1 MCAALVDCSLLAPLS
16 RYPLSV
22 RRDRQWPKLKSCRL
36 DGSCFWSAPTA
47 QSDVPL
53 PHSACVCVSPPSSAM
68 ISPRPRR
75 SAPAWVALLPPRVSV
90 LGCRIA
96 VRRPS
101 RRSHEMDGCGD
112 DPVELLSGWQ
122 AGTTISAYCHQRP
135 LPVENAHL
143 MPDRE
148 SIEESRFFS
157 LLLPY
162 VQRSDALAHCAT
174 REAATGWLYQFQQ
187 RISQSTH

>member
-1 MCAALVDCSLLAPLS
+1 MQVGWKLFLVRANS
-16 RYPLSV
+16 SV
-22 RRDRQWPKLKSCRL
+22 RRA
-36 DGSCFWSAPTA
+36 APTFG
-47 QSDVPL
+47 L
-53 PHSACVCVSPPSSAM
+53 CVCVSPPSSAM

-112 DPVELLSGWQ
+112 DPMELCGWQ

-162 VQRSDALAHCAT
+162 VRRSDALAHCAT
-174 REAATGWLYQFQQ
+174 REAAVV
-187 RISQSTH
+187 IIC